1 MDANQER
8 TLKILQEGNLT
19 LEGQFVYGS
28 NTTLLV
34 TAQMEGREIKAV
46 YKPVRGERPL
56 WDFPQQTLAK
66 REVAAYLVSE
76 ALGWDLVPPTIFR
89 TDEVLMGPGSLQQ
102 FIEHNPEYHFFNFKE
117 ADKTRL
123 PEVMLYDHLV
133 NNADRKSGHL
143 LVDPNQKLWLI
154 DHGVC
159 FHKED
164 KLRTVIWDHAGES
177 IPVNLLADLAR
188 LLPALE
194 PDETLAVALAP
205 YLLPTEI
212 HALRERGQW
221 LLETGIYPIPPED
234 RRAYPWP
241 LV

>member
-1 MDANQER
+1 MDANNER
-8 TLKILQEGNLT
+8 TLRVLQEGNLT

-28 NTTLLV
+28 NTTFMV
-34 TAQMEGREIKAV
+34 TAQMEDLEIKAV

-76 ALGWDLVPPTIFR
+76 ALGWGLVPPTVFR
-89 TDEVLMGPGSLQQ
+89 TDETLMGPGSLQQ
-102 FIEHNPEYHFFNFKE
+102 FIDHNPEYHFFTFSE
-117 ADKTRL
+117 ADKALL
-123 PEVMLYDHLV
+123 PVVMLYDHLV

-143 LVDPNQKLWLI
+143 LVDPEGKLWLI

-164 KLRTVIWDHAGES
+164 KLRTVIWEHAGES
-177 IPVNLLADLAR
+177 IPANLLVDLAQ

-194 PDETLAVALAP
+194 SDGTLAAALTP
-205 YLLPTEI
+205 YLLPSEI

-221 LLETGIYPIPPED
+221 LLETGIYPIPPEE

>member
-8 TLKILQEGNLT
+8 TLKILQEGDLT

-34 TAQMEGREIKAV
+34 TAQMDGREIKAV

-76 ALGWDLVPPTIFR
+76 ALGWGLVPPTIFR

-102 FIEHNPEYHFFNFKE
+102 FIEHNPEYHFFNFNE
-117 ADKTRL
+117 ADKNHL

-143 LVDPNQKLWLI
+143 LIDPNHKLWLI

-177 IPVNLLADLAR
+177 IPTNLLADLAR

-194 PDETLAVALAP
+194 PDGTLAIALTP
-205 YLLPTEI
+205 YLLPAEI

>member
-102 FIEHNPEYHFFNFKE
+102 FIDHDPDYHFFNFNE
-117 ADKTRL
+117 ADKSHL

-164 KLRTVIWDHAGES
+164 KLRTVIWDQAGES
-177 IPVNLLADLAR
+177 IPANLLADLAR

-205 YLLPTEI
+205 YLLSTEI

>member
-1 MDANQER
+1 MKLETEQ
-8 TLKILQEGNLT
+8 TLKTLQEGNLI

-34 TAQMEGREIKAV
+34 TAQYQGQDLKAV

-56 WDFPQQTLAK
+56 WDFPKQTLAK
-66 REVAAYLVSE
+66 REIAAFLVSE
-76 ALGWDLVPPTIFR
+76 SLGWGLVPPTVYR
-89 TDEVLMGPGSLQQ
+89 TDEVLTGPGSLQL
-102 FIEHNPEYHFFNFKE
+102 FIEHNPEYHYFNFNN
-117 ADKTRL
+117 ADKARL
-123 PEVMLYDHLV
+123 PEVMLFDHLV

-143 LVDPNQKLWLI
+143 LVDSNGKLWLI

-159 FHKED
+159 FHQDD
-164 KLRTVIWDHAGES
+164 KLRTVIWDHAGQP
-177 IPVNLLADLAR
+177 IPGNLLADLAA
-188 LLPALE
+188 LIPAIKPE
-194 PDETLAVALAP
+194 GKLAIDLKP

-212 HALRERGQW
+212 NALRERGQW
-221 LLETGIYPIPPED
+221 LLETGVFPIPPED

>member
-1 MDANQER
+1 MNTTKEDNLR
-8 TLKILQEGNLT
+8 TLQEGTLL

-28 NTTLLV
+28 NTTLMV
-34 TAQMEGREIKAV
+34 TAQLEGREIKAV

-56 WDFPQQTLAK
+56 WDFPQETLAK
-66 REVAAYLVSE
+66 REVAAYLVSD
-76 ALGWDLVPPTIFR
+76 ALGWDLVPPTVFR

-102 FIEHNPEYHFFNFKE
+102 FIDHDPEYHFFNFNE
-117 ADKTRL
+117 ADKVRL
-123 PEVMLYDHLV
+123 PEVMLFDHLV

-143 LVDPNQKLWLI
+143 LIDSNHKLWLI

-164 KLRTVIWDHAGES
+164 KLRTVIWDHAGEP
-177 IPVNLLADLAR
+177 IPANLLADLAM

-194 PDETLAVALAP
+194 PVGTLAKALQP

>member
-1 MDANQER
+1 MDSTKEDILR
-8 TLKILQEGNLT
+8 TLQEGTLL

-28 NTTLLV
+28 NTTLMV
-34 TAQMEGREIKAV
+34 TAQFEGREIKAV
-46 YKPVRGERPL
+46 YKPVQGERPL
-56 WDFPQQTLAK
+56 WDFPKETLAK
-66 REVAAYLVSE
+66 REVTAYLVSE
-76 ALGWDLVPPTIFR
+76 ALDWDLVSPTVFR
-89 TDEVLMGPGSLQQ
+89 TDEALMGPGSLQQ
-102 FIEHNPEYHFFNFKE
+102 FIDHDPEYHYFSFNE
-117 ADKTRL
+117 ADKVRL
-123 PEVMLYDHLV
+123 PEVMLFDHLV

-143 LVDPNQKLWLI
+143 LVDTNRKLWLI

-164 KLRTVIWDHAGES
+164 KLRTVIWDHAGQP
-177 IPVNLLADLAR
+177 IPANLLANLAMV
-188 LLPALE
+188 LPALE
-194 PDETLAVALAP
+194 PDGTLAEALTP
-205 YLLPTEI
+205 FLLPAEI